1 VRNEVI
7 DRASRDNQAMM
18 MSSSTIGEV
27 ADTQEAK
34 RERLRRTRRVLG
46 EMRGH
51 LTKRVLRLL
60 GFLAFV
66 YLVLKIIPGLENAL
80 KSLEEVSL
88 AWVIGLMAVETLS
101 EMGYVVSWR
110 GILDPEGLLQQ
121 GERGKHLGSRVAWAQ
136 LGGGMIVPGGTL
148 GSMGVGAWMLHRLGM
163 SMDRVA
169 ERQFVLMFLNTAVD
183 ALAIILF
190 GLGLAIGLFS
200 GTSDLALTL
209 LPAVLVAI
217 ALAAVLFVTRHA
229 ESYAARLKVKRPKAA
244 TALTTLTAAVDGTQ
258 TLLRRRGSAKTVLG
272 AVAYLGFDMF
282 VLWGAFTAI
291 DAKPVPTF
299 AVVAMSYLIG
309 SLAGSIPL
317 PANLGAV
324 TGMAG
329 MLVVFGVNHNDA
341 IAAVVLYQ
349 AIGFLVPLIGGGI
362 AYVFLRRQFGA
373 MHDEREE
380 PGEPAPA

>member
-1 VRNEVI
+1 
-7 DRASRDNQAMM
+7 
-18 MSSSTIGEV
+18 MSSSAIGEP
-27 ADTQEAK
+27 AETRHAK
-34 RERLRRTRRVLG
+34 REHLRRTRRVLG

-51 LTKRVLRLL
+51 LTKRALRLI
-60 GFLAFV
+60 GFLAFA
-66 YLVLKIIPGLENAL
+66 YLVMKLIPGLENAL
-80 KSLEEVSL
+80 KSLEGVSL
-88 AWVIGLMAVETLS
+88 PWVIGLMAVETLS

-121 GERGKHLGSRVAWAQ
+121 DGRGRHLGSRVAWAQ

-183 ALAIILF
+183 ALAVILF
-190 GLGLAIGLFS
+190 GLGLAIGLFN

-209 LPAVLVAI
+209 LPAVLVAL
-217 ALAAVLFVTRHA
+217 ALALVLFVTRHA
-229 ESYAARLKVKRPKAA
+229 ERYAARLQLKRPKAA
-244 TALTTLTAAVDGTQ
+244 TALTTLTAAVDGTH
-258 TLLRRRGSAKTVLG
+258 TLLRRRGSGKTVLG
-272 AVAYLGFDMF
+272 AVAYLGFDML

-291 DAKPVPTF
+291 DTKPVPTF
-299 AVVAMSYLIG
+299 AIVAISYLIG

-329 MLVVFGVNHNDA
+329 MLIVFGVDHNDA

-349 AIGFLVPLIGGGI
+349 AIGFIVPLIGGGI
-362 AYVFLRRQFGA
+362 AYFFLRRQFGA
-373 MHDEREE
+373 MHEDE
-380 PGEPAPA
+380 PGEPDDPGEPAAA